1 MKYSTTDEPE
11 LSDLSAKAKNSRLS
25 TFLGKVALSVV
36 AAPLGGY
43 LLGLLL
49 ERLWPGEIS
58 WSLTLLL
65 FGLIVG
71 VIYLWLWMKRD
82 RPSLSEEP
90 HS

>member
-25 TFLGKVALSVV
+25 TFLGKVALSVI

-65 FGLIVG
+65 LGLIVG
-71 VIYLWLWMKRD
+71 LIYLWLWMKRD
-82 RPSLSEEP
+82 RWSDRANLSE
-90 HS
+90 